1 LKIKIKYIEKLIN
14 AGIDFTHKN
23 NDGKNILSYIDEN
36 PTFNDDI
43 FINGLANIIFHTI
56 TNKILYDKTIK
67 TEEAFSELLQKLK
80 ATFYNNFDET
90 KLKAEWKSIHS
101 S

>member
-1 LKIKIKYIEKLIN
+1 MKIKIKYIEKLIN

-67 TEEAFSELLQKLK
+67 TEHFVIASSSL
-80 ATFYNNFDET
+80 
-90 KLKAEWKSIHS
+90 SHS
-101 S
+101 KRGPNCRSPKNSSTLNSQY